1 MNLKNKIV
9 LITGA
14 NSGIGNAL
22 AEKLIDEN
30 YFVIGTSRN
39 AKIENIKSEN
49 LFVVELDL
57 TNQKSI
63 ENANSII
70 RTKFN
75 GIDILVNNAGIAPD
89 LDKTEPDLES
99 LRSTFETNVFGLVN
113 FTETILDLVN
123 QNGKILNISSIMATL
138 NIISKID
145 STAYRMSKSAL
156 NMYTKTLSA
165 RLKNRNIDVNSIHP
179 GWVNTKLST
188 EGAPL
193 STEFSANGIFKLIE
207 TEMETGNFWNA
218 ELQEKML
225 W

>member
-1 MNLKNKIV
+1 MKLNTKIA

-22 AEKLIDEN
+22 AEKLIAEN
-30 YFVIGTSRN
+30 YFIIGTSRN
-39 AKIENIKSEN
+39 WKIENINSEN
-49 LFVVELDL
+49 LFVVKLDL

-63 ENANSII
+63 ENANKII
-70 RTKFN
+70 RNTFK

-89 LDKTEPDLES
+89 LDKTIPDLES
-99 LRSTFETNVFGLVN
+99 LKSTFETNVFGLVN
-113 FTETILDLVN
+113 FTETILDLVTI
-123 QNGKILNISSIMATL
+123 NGKILNISSIMGTL
-138 NIISKID
+138 NSFSQMD

-165 RLKNRNIDVNSIHP
+165 RVKDRNIAVNSIHP
-179 GWVNTKLST
+179 GWVDTKLST
-188 EGAPL
+188 VGAPL
-193 STEFSANGIFKLIE
+193 STEFSANGIFKLIQ
-207 TEMETGNFWNA
+207 TEMGTGTFWNA

>member
-1 MNLKNKIV
+1 MKSNNKIA

-22 AEKLIDEN
+22 AEKLIAEN

-39 AKIENIKSEN
+39 GKIENISSEN
-49 LFVVELDL
+49 LFVVALDL
-57 TNQKSI
+57 TNQNSI
-63 ENANSII
+63 EKANSII
-70 RTKFN
+70 RNKFK

-89 LDKTEPDLES
+89 LDKIKPDIES
-99 LRSTFETNVFGLVN
+99 LKLTFETNVFGLVN
-113 FTETILDLVN
+113 FTETILDFVN
-123 QNGKILNISSIMATL
+123 ENGKILNISSNMATL
-138 NIISKID
+138 NQISEID

-165 RLKNRNIDVNSIHP
+165 RLEDKNIDVNSIHP
-179 GWVNTKLST
+179 GWVQTKLST

-193 STEFSANGIFKLIE
+193 TTEFSANGIFKLIE
-207 TEMETGNFWNA
+207 TEMETGTFWNA

>member
-1 MNLKNKIV
+1 MISNNKVV

-22 AEKLIDEN
+22 AKKLIAEN

-39 AKIENIKSEN
+39 GKIENIDSEN

-57 TNQKSI
+57 TNQESI
-63 ENANSII
+63 DNANSLI
-70 RTKFN
+70 KN
-75 GIDILVNNAGIAPD
+75 NYKGIDILVNNAGIAPD
-89 LDKTEPDLES
+89 LDKNEPDLES
-99 LRSTFETNVFGLVN
+99 LRSTFETNVFGLVH

-123 QNGKILNISSIMATL
+123 PNGKILNISSIMATL
-138 NIISKID
+138 SMISKSD

-156 NMYTKTLSA
+156 NMYTKTLSS
-165 RLKNRNIDVNSIHP
+165 RLKIKNINVNSIHP

-193 STEFSANGIFKLIE
+193 TTEFSANGIFKLIE
-207 TEMETGNFWNA
+207 SEMETGTFWDA
-218 ELQEKML
+218 EFQKEML